1 MDDGRNILSDDRAKT
16 LLEVIEE
23 WETGR
28 VFAIPARRNGKTA
41 AMKAALE
48 RATEQAQQIKQ
59 HLTAVRLTP
68 DRAELLLGAK
78 LNTKRGGKGMNEN
91 KKQSAAYWMERM
103 KATAREAWENLK
115 DTEEYKAAV
124 DQAKRAER
132 RPLTIAV
139 DFDGTLVENA
149 WPEIGETRL
158 DVLTAVKAAKAAGA
172 KLILWTN
179 RVGARLNDA
188 VEWCRERGLEFD
200 AVNENL
206 PEVLA
211 AFITDT
217 RKIVADIY
225 LDDKAVPP
233 YPAQLSAMV
242 HAAEQ
247 RRVPEKK
254 PEATVV
260 TTLTVTH
267 ILRDCTA
274 DRAAEWAEM
283 LAQTARDAAE
293 AGYQERVL
301 PKGHPDD
308 ICVSGVQVFGFDG
321 EQEGAAE

>member
-1 MDDGRNILSDDRAKT
+1 
-16 LLEVIEE
+16 
-23 WETGR
+23 
-28 VFAIPARRNGKTA
+28 
-41 AMKAALE
+41 
-48 RATEQAQQIKQ
+48 
-59 HLTAVRLTP
+59 
-68 DRAELLLGAK
+68 
-78 LNTKRGGKGMNEN
+78 MNEN
-91 KKQSAAYWMERM
+91 KDK
-103 KATAREAWENLK
+103 
-115 DTEEYKAAV
+115 
-124 DQAKRAER
+124 

-158 DVLTAVKAAKAAGA
+158 DVLTAVKAAKTAGA

-206 PEVLA
+206 PEVLV

-274 DRAAEWAEM
+274 GRAAEWAEM

-293 AGYQERVL
+293 AGYKERVL
-301 PKGHPDD
+301 PQGYPDN
-308 ICVSGVQVFGFDG
+308 ISVSGVQVFGFDG
-321 EQEGAAE
+321 EQKGAAE